1 MEKTTLL
8 GDCHFS
14 LFQTLDALAAMACVE
29 ILTGDILKPSPKAWL
44 QMVKNLAMP
53 LELVCSRDYLRNCG
67 NTTRNIVQ
75 EVR

>member
-1 MEKTTLL
+1 
-8 GDCHFS
+8 
-14 LFQTLDALAAMACVE
+14 MACVE

-53 LELVCSRDYLRNCG
+53 LELVCSREYLRGCG
-67 NTTRNIVQ
+67 NTTRNTVQ

>member
-1 MEKTTLL
+1 MEKRTLL
-8 GDCHFS
+8 GNCQFS

-29 ILTGDILKPSPKAWL
+29 VLTGDILKPSPKAWL

-53 LELVCSRDYLRNCG
+53 LELVCSREYLRGCG
-67 NTTRNIVQ
+67 NTTRNTVQ